1 MKTGIKGEMA
11 MLNTQEYITT
21 ELEKI
26 LHEILPITSKR
37 LKNLVHI
44 IIGIILSESVV
55 ISKISQKL
63 KDDFTDATEDSKIKR
78 IDRFFRSS
86 PISPEYV
93 YSFFV
98 EEILKKY
105 VKRSENNKA
114 VIIFDHTTL
123 DDRFLILKFS
133 LKVGKRAIPLWYKIF
148 EYNEKDNKNFEHIKE
163 GIRELNEIFSSYNYE
178 VVLLA
183 DRGFKSIDLFRFIDS
198 IGWKYCIRCTNDLL
212 VKIEGKDKIKYLRDI
227 SPIKKVVKKFNGVL
241 LSAEKYECNLAV
253 CKAEDSEDTWYII
266 TNMDSKKAVSEYKK
280 RFIIEEMFKDLKSSG
295 FDMEG
300 TWTESLVYF
309 KNLYLCLSI
318 AYTWMIILGADC
330 SKNKK
335 SKIVGATKKLKNK
348 VVRIYSLFSCGIKWF
363 NRCYDSETKKYKLK
377 FDLVLYD
384 I

>member
-1 MKTGIKGEMA
+1 
-11 MLNTQEYITT
+11 MLNNQEYITT

-26 LHEILPITSKR
+26 LYEILPITSKR
-37 LKNLVHI
+37 LKNLVYV
-44 IIGIILSESVV
+44 IIGIVLSKSVV
-55 ISKISQKL
+55 ISEISQKL
-63 KDDFTDATEDSKIKR
+63 KDDFTDATEESKIKR
-78 IDRFFRSS
+78 IDRFFRYS
-86 PISPEYV
+86 PINPEYV
-93 YSFFV
+93 YSFFI

-105 VKRSENNKA
+105 VKRSENKKI

-148 EYNEKDNKNFEHIKE
+148 EYKEKNNKNFKHIKE
-163 GIRELNEIFSSYNYE
+163 GITELNEIFSCYNYE
-178 VVLLA
+178 VILLA
-183 DRGFKSIDLFRFIDS
+183 DRGFKSIDLFGFIDNL
-198 IGWKYCIRCTNDLL
+198 GWKYCIRCTNDMI

-227 SPIKKVVKKFNGVL
+227 KPIKKCVKKFNGVL
-241 LSAEKYECNLAV
+241 LSAEEYRCNLAV
-253 CKAEDSEDTWYII
+253 CKAEESDDTWYLV
-266 TNMDSKKAVSEYKK
+266 TNMDSKKAVNEYKK
-280 RFIIEEMFKDLKSSG
+280 RFIIEEMFKDLKSAG
-295 FDMEG
+295 FNMEG
-300 TWTESLVYF
+300 TWTESLMYF

-363 NRCYDSETKKYKLK
+363 NRCYDSDTRKYKLK
-377 FDLVLYD
+377 FDFVLYD